1 MEKFLKSLGF
11 NTLTAEELEVMLP
24 TLIIGAIL
32 LLIVFLLIF
41 DRIENARFNAWLERN
56 SIYDTPLK
64 PWRTI
69 VPWHRTGSR
78 WYEARTEG
86 PMHYGVKNLTKRYGS
101 FVAVDNLS
109 LVVKKGEF
117 MGLLGPNGSGK
128 STTLKSITGL
138 VTPTNG
144 EIFINGIDARK
155 HREAMTHV
163 GCVIETPES

>member
-56 SIYDTPLK
+56 SIYDTPLR

-69 VPWHRTGSR
+69 VPWHRVGSR

-86 PMHYGVKNLTKRYGS
+86 PMHYGVKNLTKRAN
-101 FVAVDNLS
+101 AVDDTRLYN
-109 LVVKKGEF
+109 KINKTIKI
-117 MGLLGPNGSGK
+117 NTASGRYFK
-128 STTLKSITGL
+128 
-138 VTPTNG
+138 N
-144 EIFINGIDARK
+144 R
-155 HREAMTHV
+155 R
-163 GCVIETPES
+163 

>member
-56 SIYDTPLK
+56 SIYDTPLR

-69 VPWHRTGSR
+69 VPWHRVGSK
-78 WYEARTEG
+78 WYKRRMGSDWVDLHAQVLSNLRARRT
-86 PMHYGVKNLTKRYGS
+86 MWYT
-101 FVAVDNLS
+101 
-109 LVVKKGEF
+109 
-117 MGLLGPNGSGK
+117 
-128 STTLKSITGL
+128 
-138 VTPTNG
+138 
-144 EIFINGIDARK
+144 
-155 HREAMTHV
+155 HR
-163 GCVIETPES
+163 